1 MRERHADTVRFHKSY
16 RPKMTV
22 VRLVIGLLLLVFPS
36 QLTATTSKTS
46 STTEFSYILSLDSE
60 DYIAIEFYN
69 NISGDPIKDNFYEME
84 PDSSER
90 GLYYSLET
98 SYDELDVSVSFT
110 PMTMTLAS
118 GSFTIP
124 YRIDLHSMNGGSPL
138 EQSVI
143 VSDAGNAVTMYD
155 VHVNSDNFDMRGE
168 SLYYVM
174 YYTFGSVGA
183 DGTFSEMT
191 EEGWD
196 SYPPGTYEST
206 VTVAVEP
213 GVQ

>member
-1 MRERHADTVRFHKSY
+1 MRERHADTVRFHKSH

-22 VRLVIGLLLLVFPS
+22 VRLVIGLLLLVFPF
-36 QLTATTSKTS
+36 QLAATTNSES
-46 STTEFSYILSLDSE
+46 GATTFSYILSLGSE
-60 DYIAIEFYN
+60 NYIAIEFYN

-98 SYDELDVSVSFT
+98 SYDELAVSVSFT

-124 YRIDLHSMNGGSPL
+124 YSVDLHSMNGGSPF
-138 EQSVI
+138 EKSVI
-143 VSDAGNAVTMYD
+143 VSDARNDDTSYV

>member
-1 MRERHADTVRFHKSY
+1 MRVLPLRSVSS
-16 RPKMTV
+16 
-22 VRLVIGLLLLVFPS
+22 RLVFAPCSAMVCLFIYLLISPF
-36 QLTATTSKTS
+36 QLAAA
-46 STTEFSYILSLDSE
+46 TTEFSYTLELDTE
-60 DYIAIEFYN
+60 NYIAIEFYN
-69 NISGDPIKDNFYEME
+69 NLSGDPIKDNFYEME

-98 SYDELDVSVSFT
+98 SYDELAVSVSFT

-124 YRIDLHSMNGGSPL
+124 YSVDLHSMNGGSPF
-138 EQSVI
+138 EKSVI
-143 VSDAGNAVTMYD
+143 VSDTRNDDTSYV

-174 YYTFGSVGA
+174 YYTFGSIGA

-196 SYPPGTYEST
+196 SYPPGTYKST
-206 VTVAVEP
+206 VTVSVEP

>member
-1 MRERHADTVRFHKSY
+1 MVCLFIY
-16 RPKMTV
+16 
-22 VRLVIGLLLLVFPS
+22 LLLSPF
-36 QLTATTSKTS
+36 QLAAA
-46 STTEFSYILSLDSE
+46 TTEFSYTLELDTE
-60 DYIAIEFYN
+60 NYIAIEFYN
-69 NISGDPIKDNFYEME
+69 NLSGDPIKDNFYEME

-98 SYDELDVSVSFT
+98 SYDELAVSVSFT

-138 EQSVI
+138 EESTI
-143 VSDAGNAVTMYD
+143 VADAVDADDAISYA
-155 VHVNSDNFDMRGE
+155 VHVKSDNSDMRGE

-183 DGTFSEMT
+183 NGTFSEMT

>member
-1 MRERHADTVRFHKSY
+1 MRVLPLRSVSS
-16 RPKMTV
+16 
-22 VRLVIGLLLLVFPS
+22 RLVFAPCSAMVCLFIYLLLSPF
-36 QLTATTSKTS
+36 QLAAA
-46 STTEFSYILSLDSE
+46 TTEFSYTLELDTE
-60 DYIAIEFYN
+60 NYIAIEFYN
-69 NISGDPIKDNFYEME
+69 NLSGDPIKDNFYEME

-98 SYDELDVSVSFT
+98 SYDELAVSVSFT

-124 YRIDLHSMNGGSPL
+124 YSVDLHSMNGGSPF
-138 EQSVI
+138 EKSVI
-143 VSDAGNAVTMYD
+143 VSDTRNDDTSYV

-174 YYTFGSVGA
+174 YYTFGSIGA

-196 SYPPGTYEST
+196 SYPPGTYKST
-206 VTVAVEP
+206 VTVSVEP

>member
-1 MRERHADTVRFHKSY
+1 MRVLPLRSVSS
-16 RPKMTV
+16 
-22 VRLVIGLLLLVFPS
+22 RLVFAPCSAMVCLFIYLLLSPF
-36 QLTATTSKTS
+36 QLAAA
-46 STTEFSYILSLDSE
+46 TTEFSYTLELDTE
-60 DYIAIEFYN
+60 NYIAIEFYN
-69 NISGDPIKDNFYEME
+69 NLSGDPIKDNFYEME

-98 SYDELDVSVSFT
+98 SYDELAVSVSFT

-124 YRIDLHSMNGGSPL
+124 YSVDLHSMNGGSPF
-138 EQSVI
+138 EKSVI
-143 VSDAGNAVTMYD
+143 VSDTRNDDTSYV

-174 YYTFGSVGA
+174 YYTFGSIGA

-196 SYPPGTYEST
+196 SYPPGIYKST
-206 VTVAVEP
+206 VTVSVEP

>member
-1 MRERHADTVRFHKSY
+1 MVCLFIY
-16 RPKMTV
+16 
-22 VRLVIGLLLLVFPS
+22 LLLSPF
-36 QLTATTSKTS
+36 QLAAA
-46 STTEFSYILSLDSE
+46 TTEFSYTLELDTE
-60 DYIAIEFYN
+60 NYIAIEFYN
-69 NISGDPIKDNFYEME
+69 NLSGDPIKDNFYEME

-98 SYDELDVSVSFT
+98 SYDELAVSVSFT

-124 YRIDLHSMNGGSPL
+124 YSVDLHSMNGGSPF
-138 EQSVI
+138 EKSVI
-143 VSDAGNAVTMYD
+143 VSDTRNDDTSYV

-174 YYTFGSVGA
+174 YYTFGSIGA

-196 SYPPGTYEST
+196 SYPPGTYKST
-206 VTVAVEP
+206 VTVSVEP